1 MRVAGGSGWAPSPA
15 TSTRRTAATA
25 FEVIVWRII
34 GVRTLAAVY
43 ASAGILMSVEH
54 ARTPPKLHP
63 LLTRQ
68 LKSTFGNLESVPA
81 EVFPLIDAVN
91 QAYEQA
97 DVDRRNLESELQTV
111 QRDVETRVEERT
123 RALEEANESLRQAQ
137 KMEAVGSLAGG
148 IAHDFNNLL
157 TVIGGCTELLLSDRT
172 LRDPDRI
179 ELEEIRRA
187 TKRATA
193 LTQQLL
199 AFGRKQVMAPRT
211 IDLNQSVLQ
220 IQGLLAKLV
229 RDDISLV
236 ADPALNPA
244 WVRLDPNQIE
254 QVLLNLVLNSRDAM
268 PNGGQIRIAVAHQH
282 HMVTLSVTD
291 TGVGMPPEVLA
302 RAFEPFFT
310 TKGSQGSGLGLSS
323 AHGIVHQSNGEI
335 TVDSTEGIG
344 TTVTMR
350 FPAVEE
356 QQPGTAG
363 REGRPERKTVLLVE
377 DEEPVRRVLRLMLER
392 AGLRVIESA
401 SPIEACAVFE
411 DQATRVDILVTDVIM
426 PEMNGPTMA
435 KRFLERRPDLP
446 VLFISGHSN
455 VSSDLLTPDNP
466 RISFLPKPVG
476 ATQLAVRVRELLSV
490 RT

>member
-1 MRVAGGSGWAPSPA
+1 MTLEQTPQNDADDDGG
-15 TSTRRTAATA
+15 
-25 FEVIVWRII
+25 
-34 GVRTLAAVY
+34 GVTGQR
-43 ASAGILMSVEH
+43 SS
-54 ARTPPKLHP
+54 RLHP
-63 LLTRQ
+63 LLIGQ
-68 LKSTFGNLESVPA
+68 LKRTFGTLDSVPR
-81 EVFPLIDAVN
+81 ECSPLIDLVN
-91 QAYEQA
+91 EAYK
-97 DVDRRNLESELQTV
+97 LS
-111 QRDVETRVEERT
+111 DVERRQAERDLQAAHRDMEVRVEERS
-123 RALEEANESLRQAQ
+123 RALESVNEGLQQEQ
-137 KMEAVGSLAGG
+137 KMEAIGALAGG

-157 TVIGGCTELLLSDRT
+157 TVIGGCTEMLLSDRT
-172 LRDPDRI
+172 LRDPDRV

-211 IDLNQSVLQ
+211 IDLNTSVLQ
-220 IQGLLAKLV
+220 MLQMLSRVLPEN
-229 RDDISLV
+229 ISLV
-236 ADPALNPA
+236 PDPAPHPA
-244 WVRLDPNQIE
+244 WVRVDPSQIE
-254 QVLLNLVLNSRDAM
+254 QVLLNLVLNSRDAL
-268 PNGGQIRIAVAHQH
+268 PDGGQIRISVAHEH
-282 HMVTLSVTD
+282 HMVCLSVTD
-291 TGVGMPPEVLA
+291 TGIGMSPEVLA

-350 FPAVEE
+350 FPAAE
-356 QQPGTAG
+356 QQQGDSVASG
-363 REGRPERKTVLLVE
+363 DGRPEKKTVLLVE
-377 DEEPVRRVLRLMLER
+377 DEEPVRRVLRMMLER

-401 SPIEACAVFE
+401 SPLEACALFE
-411 DQATRVDILVTDVIM
+411 EQGSRVDILVTDVIM

-466 RISFLPKPVG
+466 RIAFLPKPVG
-476 ATQLAVRVRELLSV
+476 ATQLAVRVRELLAL
-490 RT
+490 RTTP

>member
-1 MRVAGGSGWAPSPA
+1 MLRASFLMTFEQTPQNDADDEVGGVARRSP
-15 TSTRRTAATA
+15 
-25 FEVIVWRII
+25 RIHP
-34 GVRTLAAVY
+34 TLIA
-43 ASAGILMSVEH
+43 
-54 ARTPPKLHP
+54 
-63 LLTRQ
+63 Q
-68 LKSTFGNLESVPA
+68 LKRTFGSLEAVPRECA
-81 EVFPLIDAVN
+81 PLVDVVSH
-91 QAYEQA
+91 AYERA
-97 DVDRRNLESELQTV
+97 DVERHQTESG
-111 QRDVETRVEERT
+111 
-123 RALEEANESLRQAQ
+123 NESLRQEQ
-137 KMEAVGSLAGG
+137 KMEVIGALAGG

-157 TVIGGCTELLLSDRT
+157 TVIGGCTEMLLSDRT
-172 LRDPDRI
+172 LRDPDRL

-211 IDLNQSVLQ
+211 IDLNDAVLKMLQ
-220 IQGLLAKLV
+220 MLARALPES
-229 RDDISLV
+229 ISLV
-236 ADPALNPA
+236 PDPAPNPT
-244 WVRLDPNQIE
+244 WVRLDPSQIE
-254 QVLLNLVLNSRDAM
+254 QVLLSLVLNSRDAM

-282 HMVTLSVTD
+282 HMVCLSVTD
-291 TGVGMPPEVLA
+291 TGLGMSPEVLA

-350 FPAVEE
+350 FPAVE
-356 QQPGTAG
+356 QQQASPTVSDE
-363 REGRPERKTVLLVE
+363 RDGRPQKKTVLLVE

-392 AGLRVIESA
+392 SGLRVIESA

-411 DQATRVDILVTDVIM
+411 ENSSGVDILVTDVIM
-426 PEMNGPTMA
+426 PEMNGPTLA

-455 VSSDLLTPDNP
+455 VSSELLTPDNP
-466 RISFLPKPVG
+466 RIAFLAKPVG
-476 ATQLAVRVRELLSV
+476 ATQLAVRVRELLAL
-490 RT
+490 RTAQQ

>member
-1 MRVAGGSGWAPSPA
+1 
-15 TSTRRTAATA
+15 
-25 FEVIVWRII
+25 
-34 GVRTLAAVY
+34 
-43 ASAGILMSVEH
+43 VE
-54 ARTPPKLHP
+54 R
-63 LLTRQ
+63 
-68 LKSTFGNLESVPA
+68 
-81 EVFPLIDAVN
+81 N
-91 QAYEQA
+91 QAERDLRAAYR
-97 DVDRRNLESELQTV
+97 DMEL
-111 QRDVETRVEERT
+111 RVEERT
-123 RALEEANESLRQAQ
+123 RALESANENLRQAQ
-137 KMEAVGSLAGG
+137 KMEAIGALAGG

-157 TVIGGCTELLLSDRT
+157 TVIGGCTEMLLSDRT
-172 LRDPDRI
+172 LRDPDRQ

-211 IDLNQSVLQ
+211 IDLNHSVLQ
-220 IQGLLAKLV
+220 MLQMLSRVLPEN
-229 RDDISLV
+229 ISLV
-236 ADPALNPA
+236 PDPSAHPA

-282 HMVTLSVTD
+282 QSICLSVSD
-291 TGVGMPPEVLA
+291 TGAGMAPEVLA

-310 TKGSQGSGLGLSS
+310 TKGSQGSGLGLAS

-350 FPAVEE
+350 FPAVE
-356 QQPGTAG
+356 QIQSDGSPSAAG
-363 REGRPERKTVLLVE
+363 RPDKKTVLLVE
-377 DEEPVRRVLRLMLER
+377 DEEPVRRVLRMMLER
-392 AGLRVIESA
+392 AGLRVIEAA

-411 DQATRVDILVTDVIM
+411 EDASRVDILVTDVIM

-435 KRFLERRPDLP
+435 KRFLSLRPDLP

-466 RISFLPKPVG
+466 RIAFLPKPVG
-476 ATQLAVRVRELLSV
+476 ATQLAVRVRELLALAAAP
-490 RT
+490 